1 MVVVVG
7 VGCLGL
13 NLVQRSR
20 AAEAHLLHVLKGLT
34 RTPQV
39 EEEVGD
45 DLVQHP
51 DVLLGEVAAVGRL
64 GVRGE
69 HALAG
74 PRGAARTPAVW
85 DLGPAAPRRDGV
97 HERVVVCRRAA
108 ALCPH
113 KFLYVAAEGVDGLV
127 CRRGII

>member
-1 MVVVVG
+1 MSARV
-7 VGCLGL
+7 
-13 NLVQRSR
+13 
-20 AAEAHLLHVLKGLT
+20 T

-51 DVLLGEVAAVGRL
+51 NVHLGEVAAVERL
-64 GVRGE
+64 GVRE
-69 HALAG
+69 EQALAG
-74 PRGAARTPAVW
+74 PRGTARTPAVW

-97 HERVVVCRRAA
+97 HERVVVCRRAS

-113 KFLYVAAEGVDGLV
+113 KFFMLSPKASAVLSVAEALFKFFTTP
-127 CRRGII
+127 